1 MNDND
6 QHLDE
11 QSPEESLEENTD
23 YIPKGRGSE
32 LMRDERYIQE
42 RLQTSEQLLND
53 LSSENQTK
61 YKRLKKSEIIIAAT
75 IPFAVTLSSI
85 SPFNESVLM
94 ETILTIYAGIGGA
107 VLALMSNVLKMGG
120 FYDKWMEYRSRAEL
134 LKREEYLYVTNM
146 PPYESLDAFPVLV
159 ERVEQILNEP
169 EEETGNQDG

>member
-1 MNDND
+1 MNEVD

-11 QSPEESLEENTD
+11 QSPEENTD
-23 YIPKGRGSE
+23 YIPHGRGSE
-32 LMRDERYIQE
+32 LMRDERYIKE
-42 RLQTSEQLLND
+42 RLQASEQLLND

-61 YKRLKKSEIIIAAT
+61 YKRLKKSEIVIAAT

-85 SPFNESVLM
+85 SPFNESVIM
-94 ETILTIYAGIGGA
+94 ETLLTIYSGIGGA

-120 FYDKWMEYRSRAEL
+120 FFDKWMEYRSRAEL

-146 PPYESLDAFPVLV
+146 PPYDEHDAFPVLV

>member
-1 MNDND
+1 MNDVD

-11 QSPEESLEENTD
+11 QRPEEQTD

-32 LMRDERYIQE
+32 LMRDQVYIKE
-42 RLQTSEQLLND
+42 RLQASEQLLND

-94 ETILTIYAGIGGA
+94 ETLLTIYSGIGGA
-107 VLALMSNVLKMGG
+107 VLALMSTVLKMGG
-120 FYDKWMEYRSRAEL
+120 FFDKWMEYRSRAEL

-146 PPYESLDAFPVLV
+146 PPYQGHDAFPVLV

-169 EEETGNQDG
+169 EDETSKQDG

>member
-1 MNDND
+1 MNEVD

-11 QSPEESLEENTD
+11 KSPEEYSD
-23 YIPKGRGSE
+23 YIPNGRGSE
-32 LMRDERYIQE
+32 LMRDERYIKD
-42 RLQTSEQLLND
+42 RLQASEKLLSD

-61 YKRLKKSEIIIAAT
+61 YKRLKKSEIVIAAT

-85 SPFNESVLM
+85 SPFNQSIII
-94 ETILTIYAGIGGA
+94 ETLLTIYSGIGGA

-120 FYDKWMEYRSRAEL
+120 FFDKWMEYRGRAEL

-146 PPYESLDAFPVLV
+146 PPYDEHDAFPVLV

-169 EEETGNQDG
+169 EEETANQDG